1 MKKAPRYILTA
12 VVVLLMLAIVGLY
25 LYEVLVQNKPYTEN
39 LARGL
44 VILCGGI
51 GTLVKLW
58 NGQGRRRSLAFYE
71 KAYREELG
79 KAFQSKP
86 ALRKK
91 LIGAY
96 RLYNEDNYRK
106 ALKSLTQLLKAAES
120 GADTCAVLLL
130 IALCYTDA
138 DILQEAI
145 KAYEKLL
152 QVDPYHARGHSNLGL
167 LYVKVGEFEKAR
179 QHYDSAVRYD
189 SKNYYAYANRANY
202 YFRMGEYDSAIP
214 DAVRA
219 LEIKNNGVEASSLLA
234 IIYALQGDE
243 ENKKKYYHLAIS
255 SGKHPEDLNAAIE
268 YYLAEN
274 RNIPTEFIEE

>member
-25 LYEVLVQNKPYTEN
+25 LYEVLVLKKPYTEN
-39 LARGL
+39 LLRCI
-44 VILCGGI
+44 VIFFGGI

-58 NGQGRRRSLAFYE
+58 NGQGRRRSLSFYE
-71 KAYREELG
+71 KAYRQELG
-79 KAFQSKP
+79 KAFQNKP
-86 ALRKK
+86 SLRKK
-91 LIGAY
+91 LLCAY

-106 ALKSLTQLLKAAES
+106 ALKYLYQLLKAAES
-120 GADTCAVLLL
+120 REDTCAVLLL
-130 IALCYTDA
+130 IALCYTDTNVP
-138 DILQEAI
+138 QEAI

-152 QVDPYHARGHSNLGL
+152 QVDLYHAQSHSNLGL

-202 YFRMGEYDSAIP
+202 YFRIGEYENALP
-214 DAVRA
+214 DAARA
-219 LEIKNNGVEASSLLA
+219 LEIKNNGVEAASLLT

-243 ENKKKYYHLAIS
+243 ENKKKYYHIAIA
-255 SGKHPEDLNAAIE
+255 SGKRPEDLNAAIE
-268 YYLAEN
+268 YYLKEN
-274 RNIPTEFIEE
+274 EAIPTGAEED